1 MSIQALKFAVV
12 VMGILIV
19 VGMVVMAVTIASR
32 LSGMAETEAVPA
44 LTDQIAMSLPPGAVI
59 VETDLDGDRLA
70 LRLETPD
77 GPVVQILDLSSG
89 QLLSTIAVTGE
100 AQ

>member
-1 MSIQALKFAVV
+1 MSIQALKVAVV

-19 VGMVVMAVTIASR
+19 AGLVMMAVTIASR
-32 LSGMAETEAVPA
+32 LSAIAEADSALSDRVA
-44 LTDQIAMSLPPGAVI
+44 LTLPPGATI

-70 LRLETPD
+70 LRLDTPE
-77 GPVVQILDLSSG
+77 GPVVQILDLASG
-89 QLLSTIAVTGE
+89 RLISTVAAGNT

>member
-32 LSGMAETEAVPA
+32 LSAMADVEPA
-44 LTDQIAMSLPPGAVI
+44 LADHIALSLPPGAVI

-70 LRLETPD
+70 LRLETPE
-77 GPVVQILDLSSG
+77 GPAVQVFDLASG
-89 QLLSTIAVTGE
+89 ALLSTIATVGE
-100 AQ
+100 TQ